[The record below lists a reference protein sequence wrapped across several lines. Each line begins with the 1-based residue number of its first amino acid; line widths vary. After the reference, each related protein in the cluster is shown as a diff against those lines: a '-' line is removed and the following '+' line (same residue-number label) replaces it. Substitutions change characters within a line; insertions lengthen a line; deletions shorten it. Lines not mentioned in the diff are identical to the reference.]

1 MDGLFSLLL
10 IAGVFF
16 LMMRFGCGAHMV
28 HGGHGGHG
36 SHDQGGATHVD
47 PVCGMEV
54 DMKKGYGKMHDGKLY
69 RFCSRACLDSFEASP
84 EKYVGQQQANQGGA
98 A

>member
-1 MDGLFSLLL
+1 MDGLLSLLL

-16 LMMRFGCGAHMV
+16 LMMRFGCGAHAA

-36 SHDQGGATHVD
+36 GHDQSGSNHVD
-47 PVCGMEV
+47 PVCGTEV
-54 DMKKGYGKMHDGKLY
+54 DVKNGYGKMHNGKLY
-69 RFCSRACLDSFEASP
+69 RFCSRDCLDVFELSP
-84 EKYVGQQQANQGGA
+84 EKYADRQQPRQGGA